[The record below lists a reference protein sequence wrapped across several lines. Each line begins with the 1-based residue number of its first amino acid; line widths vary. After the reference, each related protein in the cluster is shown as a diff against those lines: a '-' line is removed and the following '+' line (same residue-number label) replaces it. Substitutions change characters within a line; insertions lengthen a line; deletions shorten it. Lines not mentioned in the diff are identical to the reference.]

1 MLFILESNDDYPK
14 EDDGTIHRSGKLH
27 FFKKKKLKIIILFI
41 LLLHYFLK

>member
-14 EDDGTIHRSGKLH
+14 EDDGTIHRSGKLN
-27 FFKKKKLKIIILFI
+27 FFFKKLKIIILFI